1 MPKAKTPRTIKPKA
15 EKKVLQ
21 MPEASNGNGSA
32 SPNLELE
39 SEIRERA
46 YEIYAQRGYTNGREA
61 EDWLEAEREVL
72 AHHGNRVQTA

>member
-32 SPNLELE
+32 SPNLKLE

-46 YEIYAQRGYTNGREA
+46 YEIYAKRGYTNGREA